1 MHLCSNSAAISKSS
15 QVVSHRFLKVSTDLQ
30 KRFSIVLLKSR
41 EAGASRF
48 VVQSAPLRA
57 ALLPLPSESYRSAS
71 SFRSYPAALEWFNK
85 LTKEA
90 QEPLGT
96 MVTTKVPLHLSVPM
110 EAPGQALCA

>member
-1 MHLCSNSAAISKSS
+1 MHLCSNSGIATKAIS
-15 QVVSHRFLKVSTDLQ
+15 VASHRFLRASTDLQ
-30 KRFSIVLLKSR
+30 KRFSIVLLKTR
-41 EAGASRF
+41 DAGVTRF

-71 SFRSYPAALEWFNK
+71 SFRVYPAALEWFNS
-85 LTKEA
+85 LTKQA

-110 EAPGQALCA
+110 EPSGQALCA